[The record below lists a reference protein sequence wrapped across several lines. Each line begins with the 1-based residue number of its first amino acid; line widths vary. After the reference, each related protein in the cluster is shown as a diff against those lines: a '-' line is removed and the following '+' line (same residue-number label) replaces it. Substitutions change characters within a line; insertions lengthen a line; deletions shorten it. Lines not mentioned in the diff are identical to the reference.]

1 MVDSIQNT
9 VSSPAM
15 DDGSGDAIARN
26 IKALRERA
34 WWDDAL
40 ARLQAVAD
48 ACDSLTAEQRHRVI
62 RAAAS
67 IGDLDAAISA
77 QETALGEVMREESD
91 LADTDAA
98 VWVQSQGAEV
108 PA

>member
-1 MVDSIQNT
+1 MSIIT
-9 VSSPAM
+9 YT
-15 DDGSGDAIARN
+15 DIAR
-26 IKALRERA
+26 AYDEPRAYDDLTADERA

-62 RAAAS
+62 HAAAG